1 MLGSIILTTRLVLVD
16 DKKPPVSI
24 KDLFPE
30 DQLLPEKP
38 SILAPRLE
46 KQKRDEE

>member
-30 DQLLPEKP
+30 DQLPSEKP
-38 SILAPRLE
+38 SILEARME
-46 KQKRDEE
+46 KMKRDEE